1 MTQIIAEIGW
11 NHMGDMN
18 LAKEMVSAAHENG
31 ADFVKFQTWSVSRLK
46 DGPWD
51 VDGRREIYN
60 KAELSLDQHLHLK
73 EYCDT
78 LGIKFFSSVFSLAD
92 AELLASVETEY
103 VKIASFDARNKDLLS
118 HVTTVFDKVF
128 VSTGTC
134 SISEV
139 KESMCRVKRNR
150 LVLFHCVSSY
160 PLLPSNANLP
170 RLNAL
175 KSLAP
180 SIGYS
185 DHTQGVEVTKVALE
199 FDIDYIEKHFT
210 IDHSLPGRDN
220 KFAILPHELK
230 DLSDYTKL
238 RDESLVDH
246 GGGFLSCEQEAR
258 DVQTGRF
265 NG

>member
-1 MTQIIAEIGW
+1 
-11 NHMGDMN
+11 MGDMH
-18 LAKEMVSAAHENG
+18 LAKEMIAAAQENG

-51 VDGRREIYN
+51 SDGRREIYN
-60 KAELSLDQHLHLK
+60 KAELSLDQHHLLK
-73 EYCDT
+73 EYSDK
-78 LGIKFFSSVFSLAD
+78 LGVKFFSSVFSLAD
-92 AELLASVETEY
+92 AELLASVDTEY
-103 VKIASFDARNKDLLS
+103 VKIASFDARNTELLQ
-118 HVTTVFDKVF
+118 HVGSVFNNIF

-134 SISEV
+134 SIAEIKASV
-139 KESMCRVKRNR
+139 QRAKRNR

-160 PLLPSNANLP
+160 PLLPANANLS

-175 KSLAP
+175 RPLAP
-180 SIGYS
+180 AIGYS
-185 DHTQGVEVTKVALE
+185 DHTEGVEVTKVALE
-199 FDIDYIEKHFT
+199 FDINYIEKHFT

-230 DLSDYTKL
+230 DLSDYIKL
-238 RDESLVDH
+238 RDDALIDH
-246 GGGFLSCEQEAR
+246 GAGFLSCEQEAR